1 LNVRQRFEQRGGF
14 GDQFLHGEL
23 LARAARDEN
32 NCFTADLRDSN
43 GHANA
48 NENMPAFFIP
58 GREPVR
64 QLSGFGR

>member
-1 LNVRQRFEQRGGF
+1 
-14 GDQFLHGEL
+14 LHGEL